1 MKNHSRFPLKK
12 EIDYSKWKTT
22 DVIPDLEIASFE
34 TEYYTNGRTKYE
46 FYIHPGIEWN
56 MATTLG
62 LEVEYATIVLTHET
76 IHAVIDLKMMDKKI
90 EDYPEE
96 LIHVEDVCALLGF

>member
-22 DVIPDLEIASFE
+22 GVIPDLEIASFE
-34 TEYYTNGRTKYE
+34 TEYTNGRTKYK

-56 MATTLG
+56 MAVALG

-76 IHAVIDLKMMDKKI
+76 IHAIIEFKMMDKKST
-90 EDYPEE
+90 DYPEE